1 MPADPQAARRP
12 GGVGEG
18 RATRVVLVAAAAALA
33 AFLLLMPLL
42 VLFAEAFAGGVA
54 AWVAAVTD
62 PDAAASIRLTLLVA
76 AIVVPAN
83 TVFGLAAAWCLTRFR
98 FPGRRLLMGLVA
110 LPFSVSPV
118 ISGLVYVL
126 LFGTQ
131 GWFGP
136 LLSDVGLRIV
146 FALPGIVLA
155 TVFVTLPFVA
165 GQLIPLMGAQGVEEE
180 EQALVLGA
188 SGIQTF
194 LFVTLP
200 KIKWGL
206 LYGVLLCSARSM
218 GEFGA
223 VSVVSGRIRGVTNTM
238 PLHIEVLY
246 QEYDIAA
253 AFGVA
258 ALLAGVALLTIGV
271 RAWMEWR
278 QAEARSR
285 GAAALLAV
293 PA

>member
-1 MPADPQAARRP
+1 MRDL
-12 GGVGEG
+12 GIGEG
-18 RATRVVLVAAAAALA
+18 PAVRLGLIGLAVALA
-33 AFLLLMPLL
+33 ALLLGLPLA
-42 VLFAEAFAGGVA
+42 VLIAEAFAGGVA
-54 AWVAAVTD
+54 AFLDAVTD
-62 PDAAASIRLTLLVA
+62 PDAQASIGLTLLVT

-83 TVFGLAAAWCLTRFR
+83 TLFGIAAAWALTRFR
-98 FPGRRLLMGLVA
+98 FRGRRWLQTLVA

-118 ISGLVYVL
+118 VSGLVYVL

-136 LLSDVGLRIV
+136 LLSDTGLRIV

-155 TVFVTLPFVA
+155 TIFVTLPFVA
-165 GQLIPLMGAQGVEEE
+165 GQLIPLMEAQGIEEE
-180 EQALVLGA
+180 EAALVLGA
-188 SGIQTF
+188 SGLQMF
-194 LFVTLP
+194 LRVTLP
-200 KIKWGL
+200 KIRWGL
-206 LYGVLLCSARSM
+206 AYGVLLCSARSM

-246 QEYDIAA
+246 QEYNLPA

-258 ALLAGVALLTIGV
+258 TLLAGAALLTIGV
-271 RAWMEWR
+271 RAALDWR
-278 QAEARSR
+278 QAQARSLGER
-285 GAAALLAV
+285 ARLMV

>member
-1 MPADPQAARRP
+1 MREPGRP
-12 GGVGEG
+12 GGIGEG
-18 RATRVVLVAAAAALA
+18 VVARTGLILAAVILVAWLLLLPLAVLFTEAFSGGLEAFLA
-33 AFLLLMPLL
+33 AI
-42 VLFAEAFAGGVA
+42 
-54 AWVAAVTD
+54 TD

-83 TVFGLAAAWCLTRFR
+83 TLFGIAAAWCITRFSFR
-98 FPGRRLLMGLVA
+98 GRRLLASLIA

-118 ISGLVYVL
+118 VSGLAYVL

-136 LLSDVGLRIV
+136 LLSDTGLRII

-155 TVFVTLPFVA
+155 TIFVTLPFVA
-165 GQLIPLMGAQGVEEE
+165 TQLIPLMQAQGTVEEE
-180 EQALVLGA
+180 AALVLGA
-188 SGIQTF
+188 GGLQLF
-194 LFVTLP
+194 LRVTLP
-200 KIKWGL
+200 KIRWGL

-223 VSVVSGRIRGVTNTM
+223 VSVVSGRVRGMTNTM

-246 QEYDIAA
+246 QEYNIAA
-253 AFGVA
+253 AFAVA
-258 ALLAGVALLTIGV
+258 SLLAGVALLTIGL
-271 RAWMEWR
+271 RAGLEAWQQRKR
-278 QAEARSR
+278 QRGSQAR
-285 GAAALLAV
+285 LV